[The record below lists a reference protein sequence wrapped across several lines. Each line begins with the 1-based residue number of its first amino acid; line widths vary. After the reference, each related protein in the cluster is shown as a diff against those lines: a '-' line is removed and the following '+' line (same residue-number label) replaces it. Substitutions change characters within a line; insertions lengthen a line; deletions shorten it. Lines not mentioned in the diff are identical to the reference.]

1 MAALGFAGFGT
12 RASAATNYYIDN
24 RPSSNC
30 SDGGT
35 HSESQPWCSFGPANK
50 IRTFT
55 PGDKI
60 LLSRGAS
67 WNEELSLRGSGT
79 ASEPI
84 TLGAYGTGP
93 EPKILRNQAT
103 SDICVLLMDA
113 SHWDVR
119 DLEVGRASVGIL
131 FHYTQ
136 LFNNGITISN
146 VYAHDNKGVWAGHS
160 TEYPVNRHV
169 LDPSASNLNIN
180 LSSGILFNLASY
192 LNLTSSQYVLKG
204 VSVNDVR
211 GANNVDSVAFDA
223 ETNTLDKQDGHNAF
237 QDVTLNGLFLSDDN
251 GHAAPQYQ
259 RAGLGCSDALR
270 LIGMT
275 NVTVMNSVLYNE
287 AGCHTPTGT
296 AAVILGRV
304 SKVTLVNNII
314 FGVPESSSPDETAI
328 DFEWSEDQVSL
339 YSNLF
344 AQNAG
349 AGVEILNIH
358 PGDHTT
364 VDFSGNTFAQNAHAH
379 QPGAASVWEDNLGRG
394 YGTPTGQIRNNLYY
408 EDHGK
413 FFAGKS
419 IASIADVHQVQTML
433 AANYAAQQFSGSQG
447 KNQWRYMYQ
456 SHDSAWTEMPGYS
469 AELHNG
475 AWQGDGG
482 QFVSAFSLAPAR
494 CTGTCET
501 GGVAR
506 VWVAPQS
513 GIVSIRGRVARAD
526 GQSGAGISAAINLVS
541 GRNVAQIWPIPG
553 AKQLMSNANAVGS
566 ETDVD
571 SVAVNAGD
579 MIRFEVHAN
588 GNTSDESVSWTPSVG
603 YVPGTRELAASG
615 SGTRLVSSR

>member
-1 MAALGFAGFGT
+1 VGFAGLGF
-12 RASAATNYYIDN
+12 RASAATTYYIDN
-24 RPSSNC
+24 RPGSNC
-30 SDGGT
+30 NDGGP
-35 HSESQPWCSFGPANK
+35 HGESQPWCSFGPANK
-50 IRTFT
+50 IRTFA

-60 LLSRGAS
+60 LLARGAN
-67 WNEELSLRGSGT
+67 WNEELSVRGSGT

-93 EPKILRNQAT
+93 QPKILRNQAT

-113 SHWDVR
+113 SYWNVR

-169 LDPSASNLNIN
+169 QDPFATSLNIN
-180 LSSGILFNLASY
+180 LSSGILFNLDSY
-192 LNLTSSQYVLKG
+192 LTLTSSQYVLKG

-211 GANNVDSVAFDA
+211 GQNNVDSVAFDA
-223 ETNTLDKQDGHNAF
+223 ETDTLDKQDGHNAF

-251 GHAAPQYQ
+251 GHAAKQYQ
-259 RAGLGCSDALR
+259 HAGLGCSDALR
-270 LIGMT
+270 LLGMT

-304 SKVTLVNNII
+304 SKVTFVNNII
-314 FGVPESSSPDETAI
+314 FGVPQSDSPDETAI

-364 VDFSGNTFAQNAHAH
+364 VDFAGNTFAQNAHAH
-379 QPGAASVWEDNLGRG
+379 QPGAASVWEDNFRG
-394 YGTPTGQIRNNLYY
+394 CGTPSGQIRNNLYY
-408 EDHGK
+408 EEHGK
-413 FFAGKS
+413 FLAGKS
-419 IASIADVHQVQTML
+419 IAAIADVHQVQTTL
-433 AANYAAQQFSGSQG
+433 AANYAAEQFSQSQG

-456 SHDSAWTEMPGYS
+456 SHDSAWTEMPRYA
-469 AELHNG
+469 AEVNNG
-475 AWQGDGG
+475 AWQAEGG
-482 QFVSAFSLAPAR
+482 QFVSAFNLAPAH
-494 CTGTCET
+494 CTGSCEA

-506 VWVAPQS
+506 VWTAPQS
-513 GIVSIRGRVARAD
+513 GTVSIRGRVLRD
-526 GQSGAGISAAINLVS
+526 GQGGAGMTAAINLVS
-541 GRNVAQIWPIPG
+541 GRNATQIWPASG
-553 AKQLMSNANAVGS
+553 ASQSLANSDAAGS

-571 SVAVNAGD
+571 NISVNAGD
-579 MIRFEVHAN
+579 MIRFEVHGSGGA
-588 GNTSDESVSWTPSVG
+588 DERVSWTPSVG
-603 YVPGTRELAASG
+603 YVPATREAATPG
-615 SGTRLVSSR
+615 GPGAGTRLVSSR